1 MAKKKKNSM
10 ALFEVLTGGQQS
22 TRKRSL
28 SVPDWMKRR
37 SDAAEQDASPQRPP
51 PIDDVSADGEQPDRF
66 ETVEAVREQSVE
78 APSAVV
84 AEAADADETDDASA
98 YDVVESRRYEAVDE
112 PDGLETS
119 ADRPAISVADG
130 RVTLSL
136 NYVSCAVAGMGL
148 VLLVVL
154 AFMLGRSSVSRPVA
168 DEPPG
173 AGARAGLAV
182 GKSPHRRPRAGRPAR
197 ISGKHY
203 LVIQQFGGRSPGEKA
218 DAEAVVAYC
227 EAVRGDLATVMDD
240 GKQYLVLSGKPFDS
254 NRSAEALEYAADV
267 HALGRRY
274 KADENSKYDFN
285 QMDRQGR
292 LDPWFEKEP

>member
-1 MAKKKKNSM
+1 MAKKKKDSM

-37 SDAAEQDASPQRPP
+37 SDAAEQDASPQGPP

-66 ETVEAVREQSVE
+66 ETVEATDQAVSQYEAVEAVREQGVE

-84 AEAADADETDDASA
+84 AEAADDADETDDASA

-136 NYVSCAVAGMGL
+136 NYVSCAVAGLGVMLHVLCDAVRGPL
-148 VLLVVL
+148 CDNKRQGKDRRHRHRNHHQHQGNPATARHAAAHFHGLLVHQFYLRVE
-154 AFMLGRSSVSRPVA
+154 RVIRC
-168 DEPPG
+168 
-173 AGARAGLAV
+173 
-182 GKSPHRRPRAGRPAR
+182 AGRPR
-197 ISGKHY
+197 
-203 LVIQQFGGRSPGEKA
+203 
-218 DAEAVVAYC
+218 
-227 EAVRGDLATVMDD
+227 
-240 GKQYLVLSGKPFDS
+240 
-254 NRSAEALEYAADV
+254 
-267 HALGRRY
+267 
-274 KADENSKYDFN
+274 
-285 QMDRQGR
+285 
-292 LDPWFEKEP
+292 